1 MSGEEQDPRAEEVEA
16 AADAPSTDP
25 ISEHLAEKT
34 GGDPDLVQDIPAGHG
49 GADSGASEVV
59 QVDPDSGAA
68 IADVSTHN
76 DEPGIGT
83 RRSGD

>member
-1 MSGEEQDPRAEEVEA
+1 MSASDGRDDVEA
-16 AADAPSTDP
+16 AADAPTEDP
-25 ISEHLAEKT
+25 IAEHLAERT

-68 IADVSTHN
+68 IADESVHN

-83 RRSGD
+83 RRSGE